1 MNETDKNNRNAVLID
16 YIKSIVSG
24 YKVKAEYSTNDK
36 DDNVIVVQ
44 QTSGNKVV
52 FFDNDNPLFNYFN
65 IYIYGDSIEN
75 EYKTAIQLGELIG
88 KHEIIEFETN
98 GGSNVSPVTVKDCSK
113 IVNIPVPTKGGVYFG
128 GWYTTAEF
136 TSGTEITSIA
146 SGSHGAVVVYV
157 KTVNSD
163 NQKKIYIVYITK
175 IEITF

>member
-98 GGSNVSPVTVKDCSK
+98 DTNSYDPQLWQIIFKQYTNPRTIEYYDIKRIAYTMTFQC
-113 IVNIPVPTKGGVYFG
+113 IVNRIK
-128 GWYTTAEF
+128 
-136 TSGTEITSIA
+136 
-146 SGSHGAVVVYV
+146 
-157 KTVNSD
+157 
-163 NQKKIYIVYITK
+163 
-175 IEITF
+175 

>member
-1 MNETDKNNRNAVLID
+1 MNETDKNNRNVVLID

-98 GGSNVSPVTVKDCSK
+98 DTNSYDPQLWQIIFKQYTNPRTIEYYDIKRVAYTMTFQC
-113 IVNIPVPTKGGVYFG
+113 IVNRIK
-128 GWYTTAEF
+128 
-136 TSGTEITSIA
+136 
-146 SGSHGAVVVYV
+146 
-157 KTVNSD
+157 
-163 NQKKIYIVYITK
+163 
-175 IEITF
+175 